1 MTPKRQRLWL
11 ALLAL
16 GAVVG
21 AGLVALPALKN
32 KAAFFVAPSEA
43 VGRPVGQAFRLGGLV
58 ESGSVSRSSDGLTL
72 NFRVT
77 DKAESVA
84 VSYRGL
90 VPDLF
95 RENSGVIA
103 EGRFAADGTFV
114 ADNLLAK
121 HDEKYMPPEVAKA
134 LKEGEAKAR
143 AKAQM

>member
-11 ALLAL
+11 AVLAL

-43 VGRPVGQAFRLGGLV
+43 LGRPAGQAFRLGGLV
-58 ESGSVSRSSDGLTL
+58 ESGSVSRSTDGLTL
-72 NFRVT
+72 HFRVT
-77 DKAESVA
+77 DKAASVA

-103 EGRFAADGTFV
+103 EGRFTPEGTFV
-114 ADNLLAK
+114 ADSLLAK
-121 HDEKYMPPEVAKA
+121 HDENYMPPEVAQA
-134 LKEGEAKAR
+134 VKEGEAKAR
-143 AKAQM
+143 AKAGM

>member
-21 AGLVALPALKN
+21 AGLIALPALKN

-58 ESGSVSRSSDGLTL
+58 ERGSVSRSADGLTL

-77 DKAESVA
+77 DKAASVA

-103 EGRFAADGTFV
+103 EGRFAPDGKFI

-134 LKEGEAKAR
+134 IEEGEAKAR